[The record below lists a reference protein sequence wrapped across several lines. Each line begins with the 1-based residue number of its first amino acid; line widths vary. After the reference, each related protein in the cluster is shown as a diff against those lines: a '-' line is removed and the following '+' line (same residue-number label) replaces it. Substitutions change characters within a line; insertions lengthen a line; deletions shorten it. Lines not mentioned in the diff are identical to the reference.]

1 MATATKKATAPG
13 MSDAAVKAKT
23 GKTWPEWFATID
35 DAGGAKMNHQEIV
48 KFLHTKQGLGP
59 WWQQMVTVTYELAR
73 GRREKHQKM
82 SGYEINVSRT
92 IKAPLARLFRSVA
105 NEKARFTWLPEE
117 GLTIRNTTS
126 NKTVRLNWTDGKS
139 TLEFSFYAK
148 SADKTQIVV
157 THRKLSNAQASAK
170 MKAYWGKALDALRT
184 SIEE

>member
-1 MATATKKATAPG
+1 MATATKKATAPS
-13 MSDAAVKAKT
+13 MSDEAVKATT
-23 GKTWPEWFATID
+23 GKTWPEWFAIID
-35 DAGGAKMNHQEIV
+35 SAGGANMNHQEIA
-48 KFLHTKQGLGP
+48 KYLRTKEGLSP
-59 WWQQMVTVTYELAR
+59 WWQQMVTVNYELAR

-117 GLTIRNTTS
+117 GLTIRNTTP
-126 NKTVRLNWTDGKS
+126 NKTIRLNWTDGKS

-170 MKAYWGKALDALRT
+170 MKSYWGKALDALRA